1 MLVARYLWNGKL
13 RVALLSLFAFNICTW
28 AQSLSLPS
36 FPPNAAVLHIRRALL
51 SSTKLPDAPSSL
63 RIATT
68 GKTLVLAKSVSTPP
82 VFSSPFPNFHS
93 YSELPD
99 LGPTRS
105 NGDGGLSSFSRSAGA
120 LAVSTSKVEVP
131 EKVQWRPLMQTS
143 LRYLAIMHMFRL
155 STEQATKNA
164 FLHEP
169 MWGGYFKALGAM
181 HGWSDGDGYY
191 ENYLGHP
198 IQGGVSGYIWI
209 HNDPRY
215 RYVEFGK
222 DPDYWKS
229 RLRAYAFAWAFSAQ
243 FEVGLLS
250 EASIGNIQRYCC
262 QYGFVD
268 HVITPNGGMLWM
280 VGEDALDKYVV
291 RRIEDRTSNL
301 GLRIAARVALNP
313 LESFASFMNMEY
325 PWHRE
330 NRDAPSRY
338 VSGSGTHTRREE
350 LRKIP
355 SPDDPLVPSFEF
367 TAALP
372 SIMKEGG
379 FSCVGGGATAGF
391 RVANELQWTMEVSGC
406 TFGSNMPPNWSGDSL
421 TFTTGPEWIRHS
433 ESRWTPHS
441 HFRFGGQKVTLLH
454 SDPQK
459 RSEIENS
466 LPPDTKLN
474 QYYTQFTQTYESTA
488 VSLSV
493 GAGVDYRLHPGFA
506 LRVVNLDYVH
516 SWLSPVVGRDFNGGV
531 RLTGG
536 VVLRLGTW

>member
-1 MLVARYLWNGKL
+1 LERKIRTGLLFLV
-13 RVALLSLFAFNICTW
+13 AFNICTW

-36 FPPNAAVLHIRRALL
+36 FPPNPADLNLHRGLL
-51 SSTKLPDAPSSL
+51 SPTTLPDAPSTL
-63 RIATT
+63 RVGMT
-68 GKTLVLAKSVSTPP
+68 GETLAISKSVSPSRA
-82 VFSSPFPNFHS
+82 FSPSFTTLHS

-99 LGPTRS
+99 LLGTRTDS
-105 NGDGGLSSFSRSAGA
+105 EDGLSSLNRSPTA
-120 LAVSTSKVEVP
+120 LTVSTSKTEAP
-131 EKVQWRPLMQTS
+131 EKVQWRPLMQAS
-143 LRYLAIMHMFRL
+143 LRYLALMHLFRL
-155 STEQATKNA
+155 GTEQATKNA
-164 FLHEP
+164 FLHQP
-169 MWGGYFKALGAM
+169 IWGDYLNALGAM

-198 IQGGVSGYIWI
+198 IQGSVSGYIWI

-215 RYVEFGK
+215 RNVEFGK

-243 FEVGLLS
+243 FEMGPIS

-268 HVITPNGGMLWM
+268 YVITPNGGMAWM
-280 VGEDALDKYVV
+280 VGEDILDRYVV
-291 RRIEDRTSNL
+291 RRIEDSTPNL
-301 GLRIAARVALNP
+301 GLRIAARIALNP
-313 LESFASFMNMEY
+313 AESFANLMNLEY

-338 VSGSGTHTRREE
+338 VSGAGSYTRREE

-367 TAALP
+367 TATLP

-379 FSCVGGGATAGF
+379 LSCVGGGATAGF
-391 RVANELQWTMEVSGC
+391 RVASELQWTLEVSGC

-433 ESRWTPHS
+433 ESRWTPHT
-441 HFRFGGQKVTLLH
+441 HLRFGGQKITLLH
-454 SDPQK
+454 TDPQK
-459 RSEIENS
+459 RSFIENS
-466 LPPDTKLN
+466 LPPNTKLN
-474 QYYTQFTQTYESTA
+474 QYYTLYTQTYESTA
-488 VSLSV
+488 MSLSV

-506 LRVVNLDYVH
+506 LRLVNLDYVH
-516 SWLSPVVGRDFNGGV
+516 SWMSPVVGRDFNGGL
-531 RLTGG
+531 RLTSG
-536 VVLRLGTW
+536 VVLRIGTW

>member
-1 MLVARYLWNGKL
+1 VF
-13 RVALLSLFAFNICTW
+13 LLAFNICTW
-28 AQSLSLPS
+28 AQSLSLRS
-36 FPPNAAVLHIRRALL
+36 FPPNVADLNLRRAVLSPIW
-51 SSTKLPDAPSSL
+51 LPDAPSTL
-63 RIATT
+63 RVGAADE
-68 GKTLVLAKSVSTPP
+68 TLPLSGALSTPP
-82 VFSSPFPNFHS
+82 VFSPPLTNFHS
-93 YSELPD
+93 YTELPD
-99 LGPTRS
+99 FRATS
-105 NGDGGLSSFSRSAGA
+105 NDGQGALSPLSRSAGA
-120 LAVSTSKVEVP
+120 LAVSTSKAQRP
-131 EKVQWRPLMQTS
+131 ETVQWRPLMGAS

-169 MWGGYFKALGAM
+169 IWGGYLKALGAM

-215 RYVEFGK
+215 RNVEFGK

-229 RLRAYAFAWAFSAQ
+229 RLRAYAFSWAFSAQ

-268 HVITPNGGMLWM
+268 HVITPNGGMAWM
-280 VGEDALDKYVV
+280 VGEDILDKYVV
-291 RRIEDRTSNL
+291 RRVEDRTQNL

-313 LESFASFMNMEY
+313 AESFANLMNMEY

-338 VSGSGTHTRREE
+338 VSGAGTYVRREE

-367 TAALP
+367 TATLP

-379 FSCVGGGATAGF
+379 LSCIGGGAITGF
-391 RVANELQWTMEVSGC
+391 RIASELQWTAEVSGC

-459 RSEIENS
+459 RSQIENS
-466 LPPDTKLN
+466 LPPNTKLN
-474 QYYTQFTQTYESTA
+474 QYYTLFTQTYESTA
-488 VSLSV
+488 MSLSV

-506 LRVVNLDYVH
+506 LRLVNLDYVH

-531 RLTGG
+531 RLTSG
-536 VVLRLGTW
+536 VVLRIGTW